1 MSLGTL
7 STRPGPVTVDD
18 LVADGFTAEQIEKLS
33 ALKAC
38 YPFVEY
44 VESASH
50 WQHLLFLKW
59 RYDNGDLQRA

>member
-7 STRPGPVTVDD
+7 STRPASITVDD
-18 LVADGFTAEQIEKLS
+18 LVEVGFTADQIEKLS

-50 WQHLLFLKW
+50 WQRLLFLKW
-59 RYDNGDLQRA
+59 RVDNGDLQRA

>member
-7 STRPGPVTVDD
+7 STRTVTVTVDD
-18 LVADGFTAEQIEKLS
+18 LVEFGFTDVQIERLT
-33 ALKAC
+33 ALRDS

-44 VESASH
+44 VENANH

-59 RYDNGDLQRA
+59 RYNNGDLKRS

>member
-7 STRPGPVTVDD
+7 STQPVSITVED
-18 LVADGFTAEQIEKLS
+18 LAEVGFTAEQIEKLS

-44 VESASH
+44 VDNGNH
-50 WQHLLFLKW
+50 WQRLLFLKW